1 MNGASFNLS
10 AMIFRNSGDHG
21 DRCTCRLLAL
31 AVGCDPKSV
40 SVNFCRS
47 VLKKRWAIECN
58 HGCIAQPEK
67 IDSAQKWHDLGPVDP
82 IKAILI
88 DNE

>member
-1 MNGASFNLS
+1 MNGASFILS
-10 AMIFRNSGDHG
+10 AMVFHKSSDHG
-21 DRCTCRLLAL
+21 DRCPCKLLVL

-47 VLKKRWAIECN
+47 VLLKRWVIECN
-58 HGCIAQPEK
+58 HGCRDQPA
-67 IDSAQKWHDLGPVDP
+67 ISDNAQKWHDLGQIDP

-88 DNE
+88 ENE